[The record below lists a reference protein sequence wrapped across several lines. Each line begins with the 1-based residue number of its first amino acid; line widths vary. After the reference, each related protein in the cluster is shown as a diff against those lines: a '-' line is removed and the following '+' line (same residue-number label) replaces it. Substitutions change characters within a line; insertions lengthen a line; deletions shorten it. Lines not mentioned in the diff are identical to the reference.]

1 MGQVLTFG
9 IDKLGDNQVLKFY
22 IEGINDSFLPNK
34 QNLLNEMINT
44 IFELVFNTNIENRK
58 IWWRKLEDRK
68 RIR

>member
-1 MGQVLTFG
+1 MVLVLTFG
-9 IDKLGDNQVLKFY
+9 IDKMGDNQILKFY

-58 IWWRKLEDRK
+58 IW
-68 RIR
+68 